1 LLAKRKIWG
10 ITAHKHYFLIHAKI
24 LPYERMRM
32 PRYFPSTGRNM
43 ADFQGLQD
51 ALHHLWCT
59 NALLL
64 TYRLRKRF
72 KVFDMLTTFIMVE

>member
-10 ITAHKHYFLIHAKI
+10 ITVHKHYFLIHAKI

-59 NALLL
+59 NAQINAQMHF
-64 TYRLRKRF
+64 YSPVGSQ
-72 KVFDMLTTFIMVE
+72 KV